1 MNVEINLSM
10 KGSSGMVNIMVKEL
24 TLILM
29 ETSIL
34 GIGRISVSSFTMIF
48 TIPELP
54 FILKFISTFITTS

>member
-34 GIGRISVSSFTMIF
+34 GIGRMGQNMVK
-48 TIPELP
+48 ELTLLP
-54 FILKFISTFITTS
+54 METSM